1 MDYQLFTVHI
11 RLSDRLKRCESQLR
25 RSETA
30 AEAKAEEWP
39 GIFVGRI
46 SLGNIGEDRNIWDLI
61 WFN

>member
-39 GIFVGRI
+39 GMAFLLVGFHW
-46 SLGNIGEDRNIWDLI
+46 ET
-61 WFN
+61 